1 MTKFKQEY
9 SPNKKLTNFFTEIKN
24 PILKKPKNQIGQFI
38 IENKL
43 GEGTFGKVVLGIH
56 IITKEKVAIK
66 ILEKNRI
73 IDSDK
78 KRIETEIKIL
88 KSLHHKN
95 IIQLYSIIQTQKKL
109 FLIMEYANGKE
120 LFDYII
126 KEKKLKEEE
135 ACKFYQQ
142 IINGIEY
149 LHKLRIVHRDLKP
162 ENLLLDS
169 NKNIKIC
176 DFNLSNFYNKN
187 ELLKTQCG
195 SPCYA
200 APEMI
205 KGKKYK
211 GIKIDIWSSGIILF
225 VMLCG
230 FLPFNDEKNDILY
243 KKIVK
248 GEFFLPKFLSQNAK
262 DLISKILSVDPDLR
276 INIIDIKKHSWFN
289 LINCKSNMNDGLI
302 WNYLVFPI
310 DFDIIEKMKQMNYD
324 ENEIKINI
332 LGNKHNYITTI
343 YYLLLKKKIRKGEKS
358 ICNLESEE
366 FVTYSKDKKNLF
378 SNFNYSIFEVIRKRV
393 NDKLSDEEIYN
404 ILNKNN
410 GYQNIIYDKN
420 FSDEKKNN
428 QSLSLNKNNEIK
440 INLKYNKSIQS
451 IDSINSDESQKSIK
465 VQCQKVLIKFNHKNK
480 NIIDI
485 SNNNINDNVNI
496 NNINISKSN
505 NENIKINKNRT
516 YNEYINKLKF
526 KNENE
531 NNIKKYS
538 LKKNLHNNDIFNKIN
553 NDKNLSPFTERKN
566 YKNHILK
573 KIVYKKIINKDNYC
587 NTTISFEKENE
598 SNKTFDLI
606 TFHNELFQKT
616 RLKTENKIKIQTLK
630 LPNIKEKSDNN
641 NLSLSINSERNNE
654 IEKYNIFNSKNKHQN
669 KKSESLNKTYFRKI
683 QPVHKKTLILKNVK
697 DKNLENE
704 KKLKQNIKVNIINN
718 KKISELQKNIKL
730 TSGPIDS
737 GMISF
742 KNIFQLKENIIKTLN
757 NNKIDFKNIEHNK
770 FICDKDNIQ
779 FQIEIF
785 QSNQIL
791 NCNIIKFKKLDNNM
805 NKYNTYREISKNILT
820 KII

>member
-9 SPNKKLTNFFTEIKN
+9 SPNKKLSNFFTEIKN
-24 PILKKPKNQIGQFI
+24 PILKKPKKQIGQFI

-95 IIQLYSIIQTQKKL
+95 IIQLYSIIQTQKKI
-109 FLIMEYANGKE
+109 FLIMEYASGKE

-211 GIKIDIWSSGIILF
+211 AIKIDIWSSGIILY

-262 DLISKILSVDPDLR
+262 DLITKILSVDPDLR
-276 INIIDIKKHSWFN
+276 INIVDIKKHSWFN
-289 LINCKSNMNDGLI
+289 LINYKINMNDGLI
-302 WNYLVFPI
+302 WNFLVFPI

-366 FVTYSKDKKNLF
+366 FINYSKNKKNLF
-378 SNFNYSIFEVIRKRV
+378 SNFNYSLFEVIRKRV

-420 FSDEKKNN
+420 YSVEKKNS
-428 QSLSLNKNNEIK
+428 QSLSLNKKNDIK
-440 INLKYNKSIQS
+440 IHLKDNKSFQS
-451 IDSINSDESQKSIK
+451 IDSINSNESQKSIK
-465 VQCQKVLIKFNHKNK
+465 VQCQKVLIKFKHKNN
-480 NIIDI
+480 NIINI
-485 SNNNINDNVNI
+485 SNKINNNINI
-496 NNINISKSN
+496 NNSN
-505 NENIKINKNRT
+505 NENIKINKNET
-516 YNEYINKLKF
+516 YNEYINKLNF

-531 NNIKKYS
+531 NNIKICA
-538 LKKNLHNNDIFNKIN
+538 LKKNLYNNDIFNKIN
-553 NDKNLSPFTERKN
+553 NDIKLSPFTERIN

-573 KIVYKKIINKDNYC
+573 KIVYKKIINKENYF

-598 SNKTFDLI
+598 RIKTFDLI
-606 TFHNELFQKT
+606 SFHNELFQKT
-616 RLKTENKIKIQTLK
+616 RLKTENKIKIQTLQ
-630 LPNIKEKSDNN
+630 LSNIKKNINN
-641 NLSLSINSERNNE
+641 NLSLNLNSQRNYE
-654 IEKYNIFNSKNKHQN
+654 TEKYNIFNLKNKEQN

-683 QPVHKKTLILKNVK
+683 QPVYKKTLIIKNIK

-704 KKLKQNIKVNIINN
+704 KKLKQNIKVNIIYN
-718 KKISELQKNIKL
+718 KNLSELQNNIKL

-757 NNKIDFKNIEHNK
+757 NNKIDFKNIDNYK
-770 FICDKDNIQ
+770 FIFDKDNIK

-805 NKYNTYREISKNILT
+805 NNYNTYRDISKNLLT